1 MKDLT
6 KGRPS
11 VLILTFALP
20 IFLANLLQLT
30 YSLADTRIVGTFLGD
45 NALAAVGATTTLSN
59 LIVQF
64 LMGMCNGFAII
75 SAQCFGAKDMD
86 RLRRSLGN
94 SLVLGLLAAVVLTF
108 GGLVFLQPILRFL
121 NVPENLLHTATQ
133 YVSVIIAG
141 LVVTL
146 LYDVL
151 SATLRAIGDTVT
163 PLIVLA
169 VSVVL
174 NIGGDLLLIVL
185 AVSVVLNIGG
195 DLLLIVVLHM
205 GVLGAAVATVLS
217 QLIAVVVCAVYLWK
231 KYEIL
236 RIRVDDMKLQDAGM
250 LRNMLSSGLSM
261 GFMSSLVNI
270 GTLTLQTSI
279 NKLGQNIIIAH
290 TAARKIS
297 EIFMIMF
304 SVFGQT
310 MATYCGQN
318 LGAGKIERI
327 RRGILLATGYTC
339 IWCTLNI
346 VTAYTIGDWLVW
358 LVTGS
363 ENPEVVYNA
372 TLYLKVDTLFYYVT
386 AVICIVRNAMQGLGE
401 RIVPLISSSL
411 EMIGKIVIAATLV
424 PMFGYLG
431 VIAAEPI
438 VWFIMIIPLLIKIL
452 RMPVWKQKT

>member
-45 NALAAVGATTTLSN
+45 SALAAVGATTTLSN

-94 SLVLGLLAAVVLTF
+94 SLVLGLLA
-108 GGLVFLQPILRFL
+108 VFLQPILRFL
-121 NVPENLLHTATQ
+121 NVPENLLNTATQ

-141 LVVTL
+141 LVITL

-163 PLIVLA
+163 P
-169 VSVVL
+169 
-174 NIGGDLLLIVL
+174 LIVL

-236 RIRVDDMKLQDAGM
+236 RIRVDDLKLQDGGM

-279 NKLGQNIIIAH
+279 NRLGQNIIIAH

-363 ENPEVVYNA
+363 KNPEVIYNA

-386 AVICIVRNAMQGLGE
+386 AVICIVRNSMQGLGE

-424 PMFGYLG
+424 PMFGYPG

-452 RMPVWKQKT
+452 RMPVWKQKNLTVS

>member
-121 NVPENLLHTATQ
+121 NVPENLLNTATQ

-151 SATLRAIGDTVT
+151 AATLRAIGDTVT
-163 PLIVLA
+163 P
-169 VSVVL
+169 
-174 NIGGDLLLIVL
+174 LIVL

-217 QLIAVVVCAVYLWK
+217 QLIAVVVCAIYLWK
-231 KYEIL
+231 KYVIL
-236 RIRVDDMKLQDAGM
+236 RIRVNDLKLQDAGM

-318 LGAGKIERI
+318 YGARRFDRI
-327 RRGILLATGYTC
+327 RQGIRASLIIAAVWATGYTC

-452 RMPVWKQKT
+452 RMPLWKQKT

>member
-1 MKDLT
+1 MRDLT
-6 KGRPS
+6 KGKPS

-30 YSLADTRIVGTFLGD
+30 YSLVDTRIVGTYLGD
-45 NALAAVGATTTLSN
+45 SALAAVGATTTLSN

-75 SAQCFGAKDMD
+75 SAQYFGAKDMV
-86 RLRRSLGN
+86 RLKKSLGN
-94 SLVLGLLAAVVLTF
+94 ALVLGTVVAVAMTVA
-108 GGLVFLQPILRFL
+108 GLVFLQPILRFL
-121 NVPENLLHTATQ
+121 NVPENLSDTATQ
-133 YVSVIIAG
+133 YVAVIIAG
-141 LVVTL
+141 LVITL

-169 VSVVL
+169 ISVVM
-174 NIGGDLLLIVL
+174 NIGGDLFF
-185 AVSVVLNIGG
+185 
-195 DLLLIVVLHM
+195 IVVLKM
-205 GVLGAAVATVLS
+205 GVRGAAIATVLS
-217 QLIAVVVCAVYLWK
+217 QCVAVVVCALYLWK

-236 RIRVDDMKLQDAGM
+236 RIGREDLKLAKDGM
-250 LRNMLSSGLSM
+250 LRNMLSSGFSM

-318 LGAGKIERI
+318 LGAGKIDRI

-346 VTAYTIGDWLVW
+346 VASYTIGDWLVW

-386 AVICIVRNAMQGLGE
+386 AVICIVRNSMQGLGE

-438 VWFIMIIPLLIKIL
+438 VWFIMIIPLLIKIF
-452 RMPVWKQKT
+452 RMPLWKQQNT

>member
-6 KGRPS
+6 KGKPS

-30 YSLADTRIVGTFLGD
+30 YSLVDTRIVGTYLGES
-45 NALAAVGATTTLSN
+45 ALAAVGATTTLSN

-64 LMGMCNGFAII
+64 LLGMCNGFAIL
-75 SAQCFGAKDMD
+75 SAQYFGAKDMK

-94 SLVLGLLAAVVLTF
+94 SLVLGALVAVVMTAV
-108 GGLVFLQPILRFL
+108 GLLFLQPILQFL
-121 NVPENLLHTATQ
+121 NVPADLSETAAQ

-141 LVVTL
+141 LIVTL

-169 VSVVL
+169 ISVAM
-174 NIGGDLLLIVL
+174 NIGGDLFF
-185 AVSVVLNIGG
+185 
-195 DLLLIVVLHM
+195 IVVLKA
-205 GVLGAAVATVLS
+205 GVRGAAIATVLS
-217 QLIAVVVCAVYLWK
+217 QCVAVVVCAVYLWK

-236 RIRVDDMKLQDAGM
+236 RIGREDLKLQRDGM
-250 LRNMLSSGLSM
+250 LRNMLSSGFSM

-270 GTLTLQTSI
+270 GTLTLQTAI
-279 NKLGQNIIIAH
+279 NKLGQDIIIAH

-297 EIFMIMF
+297 EIFMMMF

-318 LGAGKIERI
+318 LGAGKIDRI
-327 RRGILLATGYTC
+327 RRGILLAIGYTC

-346 VTAYTIGDWLVW
+346 VASYTIGDWLVW

-363 ENPEVVYNA
+363 RKPEVLQNA

-386 AVICIVRNAMQGLGE
+386 AVICIVRNSMQGLGE

-424 PMFGYLG
+424 PWFGYLG

-438 VWFIMIIPLLIKIL
+438 VWFIMIIPLLVKIF
-452 RMPVWKQKT
+452 RMPLWKSRDT

>member
-45 NALAAVGATTTLSN
+45 SALAAVGATTTLSN

-94 SLVLGLLAAVVLTF
+94 SLVLGLLAAVVLTI

-121 NVPENLLHTATQ
+121 NVPENLLNTATQ

-141 LVVTL
+141 LVITL

-163 PLIVLA
+163 P
-169 VSVVL
+169 
-174 NIGGDLLLIVL
+174 LIVL

-236 RIRVDDMKLQDAGM
+236 RIRVDDLKLQDGGM

-279 NKLGQNIIIAH
+279 NRLGQNIIIAH

-318 LGAGKIERI
+318 YGAGKPKRI
-327 RRGILLATGYTC
+327 WQGIKASGVMMLIYALLTFVVLMVGAR
-339 IWCTLNI
+339 TLALLF
-346 VTAYTIGDWLVW
+346 VDTIGDWLVW

-363 ENPEVVYNA
+363 KTPEVIYNA

-386 AVICIVRNAMQGLGE
+386 AVICIVRNSMQGLGE

-424 PMFGYLG
+424 PMFGYPG

-438 VWFIMIIPLLIKIL
+438 VWFIIIPLLIKIL

>member
-94 SLVLGLLAAVVLTF
+94 SLVLGLLAAVVLTL

-121 NVPENLLHTATQ
+121 NVPENLLNTATQ

-141 LVVTL
+141 LVITL

-151 SATLRAIGDTVT
+151 AATLRAIGDTVT
-163 PLIVLA
+163 P
-169 VSVVL
+169 
-174 NIGGDLLLIVL
+174 LIVL

-236 RIRVDDMKLQDAGM
+236 RIRVDDLKLQDAGM

-318 LGAGKIERI
+318 LGAGEITRI
-327 RRGILLATGYTC
+327 KKGVHASSFLAFLTSAFISIVMFLFGKTLLSMFISGDPEQTSQVLAIAWHYLSIMASCLCILYFLY
-339 IWCTLNI
+339 
-346 VTAYTIGDWLVW
+346 
-358 LVTGS
+358 
-363 ENPEVVYNA
+363 VYRSA
-372 TLYLKVDTLFYYVT
+372 L
-386 AVICIVRNAMQGLGE
+386 QGLGNNMIPMLSGVVE
-401 RIVPLISSSL
+401 FFVRVGVALLLPKLIGQNGIFYA
-411 EMIGKIVIAATLV
+411 EIAAWT
-424 PMFGYLG
+424 G
-431 VIAAEPI
+431 AA
-438 VWFIMIIPLLIKIL
+438 VLLMISYYINIRKFA
-452 RMPVWKQKT
+452 

>member
-174 NIGGDLLLIVL
+174 NIGGDLLLIV
-185 AVSVVLNIGG
+185 
-195 DLLLIVVLHM
+195 VLHM

-236 RIRVDDMKLQDAGM
+236 RIRVDDLKLQDGGM

-318 LGAGKIERI
+318 YGAGKPKRI
-327 RRGILLATGYTC
+327 WQGIKASGVMMLIYALLTFVVLMVGARTLALLFVDTTELEILKNTELFLHVSAYFFPFLGLLCILRYTIQGAGYTN
-339 IWCTLNI
+339 L
-346 VTAYTIGDWLVW
+346 
-358 LVTGS
+358 
-363 ENPEVVYNA
+363 
-372 TLYLKVDTLFYYVT
+372 
-386 AVICIVRNAMQGLGE
+386 AMLSG
-401 RIVPLISSSL
+401 VS
-411 EMIGKIVIAATLV
+411 EMIARTLV
-424 PMFGYLG
+424 SIYAVPVYGYIAVCFGDPTAWL
-431 VIAAEPI
+431 AADLFLIPA
-438 VWFIMIIPLLIKIL
+438 FIYVYRKLKELRCPL
-452 RMPVWKQKT
+452 TEG

>member
-6 KGRPS
+6 KGKPS

-30 YSLADTRIVGTFLGD
+30 YSLVDTRIVGTYLGD
-45 NALAAVGATTTLSN
+45 SALAAVGATTTLSN

-64 LMGMCNGFAII
+64 LMVMCNGFAII
-75 SAQCFGAKDMD
+75 SAQYFGAKDMAK
-86 RLRRSLGN
+86 LKKSLGN
-94 SLVLGLLAAVVLTF
+94 ALVLGTVVAVVMTVT
-108 GGLVFLQPILRFL
+108 GLLFLQPILRFL
-121 NVPENLLHTATQ
+121 NVPADLSDTAAQ
-133 YVSVIIAG
+133 YVAVIIAG

-169 VSVVL
+169 ISVVM
-174 NIGGDLLLIVL
+174 NIGGDLFF
-185 AVSVVLNIGG
+185 
-195 DLLLIVVLHM
+195 IVVLKA
-205 GVLGAAVATVLS
+205 GVRGAAIATVLS
-217 QLIAVVVCAVYLWK
+217 QCVAVVVCALYLWK

-236 RIRVDDMKLQDAGM
+236 RIGREDLKLAKDGM

-318 LGAGKIERI
+318 LGAGKVDRI

-363 ENPEVVYNA
+363 KNPEVIYNA

-386 AVICIVRNAMQGLGE
+386 AVICIVRNSMQGLGE

-438 VWFIMIIPLLIKIL
+438 VWFIMIIPLLIKIF
-452 RMPVWKQKT
+452 RMPIWRQQNT

>member
-1 MKDLT
+1 MRDLT
-6 KGRPS
+6 KGKPS

-30 YSLADTRIVGTFLGD
+30 YSLVDTRIVGTYLGD
-45 NALAAVGATTTLSN
+45 SALAAVGATTTLSN

-75 SAQCFGAKDMD
+75 SAQYFGAKDMA
-86 RLRRSLGN
+86 RLKKSLGN
-94 SLVLGLLAAVVLTF
+94 ALVLGTAVAIVMTVAGLL
-108 GGLVFLQPILRFL
+108 FLQPILRFL
-121 NVPENLLHTATQ
+121 NVPENLSDTAAQ
-133 YVSVIIAG
+133 YVAVIIAG
-141 LVVTL
+141 LVITL

-169 VSVVL
+169 ISVVM
-174 NIGGDLLLIVL
+174 NIGGDLFF
-185 AVSVVLNIGG
+185 
-195 DLLLIVVLHM
+195 IVVLKA
-205 GVLGAAVATVLS
+205 GVRGAAIATVMS
-217 QLIAVVVCAVYLWK
+217 QCVAVVVCALYLWK

-236 RIRVDDMKLQDAGM
+236 RIGREDLKLAKDGM

-297 EIFMIMF
+297 EIFMVMF

-318 LGAGKIERI
+318 LGAGKIDRI

-346 VTAYTIGDWLVW
+346 VASYTIGDWLVW

-363 ENPEVVYNA
+363 ENQEVVYNA

-386 AVICIVRNAMQGLGE
+386 AVICIVRNSMQGLGE

-438 VWFIMIIPLLIKIL
+438 VWFIMIIPLLIKIF
-452 RMPVWKQKT
+452 RMPIWKQQDA

>member
-1 MKDLT
+1 M
-6 KGRPS
+6 
-11 VLILTFALP
+11 
-20 IFLANLLQLT
+20 N
-30 YSLADTRIVGTFLGD
+30 
-45 NALAAVGATTTLSN
+45 
-59 LIVQF
+59 
-64 LMGMCNGFAII
+64 
-75 SAQCFGAKDMD
+75 
-86 RLRRSLGN
+86 
-94 SLVLGLLAAVVLTF
+94 
-108 GGLVFLQPILRFL
+108 
-121 NVPENLLHTATQ
+121 TATQ

-141 LVVTL
+141 LVITL

-174 NIGGDLLLIVL
+174 NIGGDLLLIM
-185 AVSVVLNIGG
+185 
-195 DLLLIVVLHM
+195 VLHM

-236 RIRVDDMKLQDAGM
+236 RIRVDDLKLQDGGM

-279 NKLGQNIIIAH
+279 NRLGQNIIIAH

-318 LGAGKIERI
+318 LGAGKIDRI

-363 ENPEVVYNA
+363 KTPEVIYNA

-386 AVICIVRNAMQGLGE
+386 AVICIVRNSMQGLGE

-424 PMFGYLG
+424 PMFGYPG

-438 VWFIMIIPLLIKIL
+438 VWFIMIIPLLMKIL
-452 RMPVWKQKT
+452 RMPVWKQKNLKVS

>member
-174 NIGGDLLLIVL
+174 NIGGDLLLIV
-185 AVSVVLNIGG
+185 
-195 DLLLIVVLHM
+195 VLHM

-327 RRGILLATGYTC
+327 RRGILLATGYT
-339 IWCTLNI
+339 
-346 VTAYTIGDWLVW
+346 IGDWLVW

-363 ENPEVVYNA
+363 KTPEVIYNA

-386 AVICIVRNAMQGLGE
+386 AVICIVRNSMQGLGE

-424 PMFGYLG
+424 PMFGYPG

>member
-30 YSLADTRIVGTFLGD
+30 YSLVDTRIVGTYLGES
-45 NALAAVGATTTLSN
+45 ALAAVGATTTLSN

-75 SAQCFGAKDMD
+75 SAQHFGAKDMAK
-86 RLRRSLGN
+86 LRKSLGN
-94 SLVLGLLAAVVLTF
+94 ALVLGVFVAVLLTVV
-108 GGLVFLQPILRFL
+108 GLVFLQPILRFL
-121 NVPENLLHTATQ
+121 NVPENLRDTAAR
-133 YVSVIIAG
+133 YVAVIIAG
-141 LVVTL
+141 LIATL

-169 VSVVL
+169 ISVVM
-174 NIGGDLLLIVL
+174 NIGGDLFF
-185 AVSVVLNIGG
+185 
-195 DLLLIVVLHM
+195 IVVLKA
-205 GVLGAAVATVLS
+205 GVRGAAIATVLS
-217 QLIAVVVCAVYLWK
+217 QCVAVVICAVYLWR

-236 RIRVDDMKLQDAGM
+236 RIGREDLALAKDGM

-279 NKLGQNIIIAH
+279 NKLGQDIIIAH

-318 LGAGKIERI
+318 LGAGKIDRI

-346 VTAYTIGDWLVW
+346 VTSYTIGDWLVW

-411 EMIGKIVIAATLV
+411 EMVGKIVIAATLV
-424 PMFGYLG
+424 PWFGYYG

-438 VWFIMIIPLLIKIL
+438 VWFIMIIPLLIKIF
-452 RMPVWKQKT
+452 RMPIWKRENT

>member
-6 KGRPS
+6 KGSPS
-11 VLILTFALP
+11 KVMISFAIPVALGN
-20 IFLANLLQLT
+20 IFQLC

-94 SLVLGLLAAVVLTF
+94 SLVLGLLAAVVLTI

-121 NVPENLLHTATQ
+121 NVPENLLNTATQ

-151 SATLRAIGDTVT
+151 AATLRAIGDTVT
-163 PLIVLA
+163 P
-169 VSVVL
+169 
-174 NIGGDLLLIVL
+174 LIVL

-217 QLIAVVVCAVYLWK
+217 QLIAVVVCAIYLWK
-231 KYEIL
+231 KYVIL
-236 RIRVDDMKLQDAGM
+236 RIRVNDLKLQDAGM

-346 VTAYTIGDWLVW
+346 VTAYTIGDWLV
-358 LVTGS
+358 TGS

-424 PMFGYLG
+424 PMFGYPG